1 MSAPKKSHSPLAA
14 GHRGRRRQDSG
25 QGFYTPF
32 DDLDQH
38 LAVAQQDREPPA
50 PPMPAPAPGKP
61 GASRAEVDEQ
71 RLFEAAMEGIV
82 RFPDDR
88 PRKVPRRRPGCRLPR
103 FLAEEERAVLVHLQQ
118 LVRGDGRFELFWSD
132 EHVDGA
138 VVGLSPAVMKR
149 LRRGEFSYQA
159 HLDLHG
165 YTGSEARPLVED
177 FVLNKQALGL
187 RCLLI
192 ICGRGLNSKNRQ
204 PVLKE
209 HLVRWFTR
217 SPLKNLVLAFSCA
230 RAHDGGAGAFY
241 VLLRRCRGRQPV
253 VTPAL

>member
-1 MSAPKKSHSPLAA
+1 MSTPKKSHPPLAA
-14 GHRGRRRQDSG
+14 GHRGRRRQESG

-32 DDLDQH
+32 ADLDQH
-38 LAVAQQDREPPA
+38 LAVVNQDPTPGPP
-50 PPMPAPAPGKP
+50 PIPAAAPGRP
-61 GASRAEVDEQ
+61 TASRAEPDEQ

-82 RFPDDR
+82 RFPTDR
-88 PRKVPRRRPGCRLPR
+88 PRKVPRPRPGCRSPR
-103 FLAEEERAVLVHLQQ
+103 FLAEEEHAVLVHLEQ
-118 LVRGDGRFELFWSD
+118 LVRGDGRFELIWSD

-165 YTGSEARPLVED
+165 CTRIEARPLVED
-177 FVLNKQALGL
+177 FVLKKQALGL

-230 RAHDGGAGAFY
+230 RAYDGGAGAFY
-241 VLLRRCRGRQPV
+241 VLLRRSRGRQPV
-253 VTPAL
+253 LSPAL